1 MKLLEA
7 QQRFSKLEQVKN
19 AYRSRD
25 IGLLLDERGEK
36 LRSSIRRL
44 IDARVIERIARDLY
58 WHPTTAPT
66 RYQPIEEIAA
76 LLRFGCICFIGM
88 ESAASRWGVISQI
101 PVDRLTVVTSGR
113 EGLFCTPFGS
123 IEYIHTKADA
133 FEITANTIEVPDSP
147 LKLATKQYTVAGLK
161 RARRSLD
168 LIIWEELADEQ

>member
-1 MKLLEA
+1 M
-7 QQRFSKLEQVKN
+7 
-19 AYRSRD
+19 
-25 IGLLLDERGEK
+25 
-36 LRSSIRRL
+36 
-44 IDARVIERIARDLY
+44 
-58 WHPTTAPT
+58 
-66 RYQPIEEIAA
+66 
-76 LLRFGCICFIGM
+76 
-88 ESAASRWGVISQI
+88 
-101 PVDRLTVVTSGR
+101 TSGR